1 MKLEIDGLDKTLN
14 KLKRIEKNSKQIDG
28 KKITVPLKELV
39 NDQFVQKNTKFRN
52 LDEMVEKSGYEL
64 EDFGELK
71 EVDRFISQN
80 SRFSSWEELR
90 SKAISECGMK
100 QILK

>member
-90 SKAISECGMK
+90 SKAISEWGMK

>member
-1 MKLEIDGLDKTLN
+1 MKLEIDGLDKTFN

-28 KKITVPLKELV
+28 TKTTVPLKELV

-80 SRFSSWEELR
+80 SRFSSWEELQ
-90 SKAISECGMK
+90 SEAIGEWGLK